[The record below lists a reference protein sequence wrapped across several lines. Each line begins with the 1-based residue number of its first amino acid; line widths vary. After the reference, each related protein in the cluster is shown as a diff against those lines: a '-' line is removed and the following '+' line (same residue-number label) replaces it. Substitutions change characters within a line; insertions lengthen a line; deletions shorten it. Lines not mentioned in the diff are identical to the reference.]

1 MVYGSQSNLDMAQPF
16 DVLIVGGGNAALCA
30 AMTAQEAGAK
40 VLLLESAPK
49 EFRGGNSRHTRN
61 LRYLHAQGNKYLT
74 GPYAEEEFWDDL
86 LHVTDGQTNEQLSRF
101 TIRESE
107 DLGEWMEKHGCH
119 FQPAMRGTLHLA
131 RTNAFFLG
139 GGKALMNA
147 YYASAAKMGVK
158 IRYDAEV
165 RDLDIRDG
173 LFATAVFGANG
184 VLQKVR
190 AKSVVVA
197 SGGFQA
203 NLSWLKEYWGEAAEN
218 FIIRG
223 TPYDKGRL
231 LRVLLNQGAKPVGEP
246 RQCHAVAIDARAPKF
261 DGGIVTRLDCVS
273 FGIVVNKHAR
283 RFYDE
288 GEDFWP
294 KRYAIWGRLVA
305 QQPDQIACAIID
317 SKSID
322 LFMPSV
328 FPPIEADSIRHLA
341 GKLELEPSVLE
352 KTVSAFNKATLSGTF
367 DPSILDNC
375 STENLEP
382 PKSHW
387 ARPLDTQPF
396 YGYPLRPGITFTYL
410 GVAVNEKAQ
419 VIMQNDQPAENIF
432 AAGEIMAGNILGKGY
447 MAGLGMTI
455 GTVFGRL
462 AGKEA
467 ARYAIN

>member
-1 MVYGSQSNLDMAQPF
+1 MISNHEYIKT

-30 AMTAQEAGAK
+30 AMTAREAGAN

-61 LRYLHAQGNKYLT
+61 LRYLHESGNDYLT
-74 GPYAEEEFWDDL
+74 GPYPEDEFWEDL
-86 LHVTDGQTNEQLSRF
+86 LLVTEGQTNEQLARF
-101 TIRESE
+101 TIRESNNM
-107 DLGEWMEKHGCH
+107 GAWMEQHGCR

-147 YYASAAKMGVK
+147 YYATALKLGVE
-158 IRYDAEV
+158 ILYDAEV
-165 RDLDIRDG
+165 RDLEIRDG
-173 LFATAVFGANG
+173 KFASAFFVSQGTTQRG
-184 VLQKVR
+184 R
-190 AKSVVVA
+190 AKAVVVA

-203 NLSWLKEYWGEAAEN
+203 NLEWLKEYWGEPAEN

-223 TPYDKGRL
+223 TPYDKGRM
-231 LRVLLNQGAKPVGEP
+231 LRVLLDQGVKPVGDP

-261 DGGIVTRLDCVS
+261 DGGIVTRLDCVP
-273 FGIVVNKHAR
+273 FGIVVNKQAK

-305 QQPDQIACAIID
+305 QQPDQIAYSIID

-328 FPPIEADSIRHLA
+328 FPPIEANTISELA
-341 GKLELEPSVLE
+341 TKLELDPSALE
-352 KTVSAFNKATLSGTF
+352 ETVTSFNKSIRPGTF
-367 DPSILDNC
+367 DATVLDDC
-375 STENLEP
+375 QTEGLEP

-387 ARPLDTQPF
+387 ARSLDTPPF

-410 GVAVNEKAQ
+410 GVTVNERAQ
-419 VIMQNDQPAENIF
+419 VIMQGDQPAPNIF

-447 MAGLGMTI
+447 MAGLGLTI

-462 AGKEA
+462 AGREA
-467 ARYAIN
+467 ARYAIG

>member
-1 MVYGSQSNLDMAQPF
+1 
-16 DVLIVGGGNAALCA
+16 
-30 AMTAQEAGAK
+30 
-40 VLLLESAPK
+40 
-49 EFRGGNSRHTRN
+49 
-61 LRYLHAQGNKYLT
+61 
-74 GPYAEEEFWDDL
+74 
-86 LHVTDGQTNEQLSRF
+86 
-101 TIRESE
+101 
-107 DLGEWMEKHGCH
+107 
-119 FQPAMRGTLHLA
+119 
-131 RTNAFFLG
+131 
-139 GGKALMNA
+139 
-147 YYASAAKMGVK
+147 
-158 IRYDAEV
+158 
-165 RDLDIRDG
+165 
-173 LFATAVFGANG
+173 
-184 VLQKVR
+184 
-190 AKSVVVA
+190 
-197 SGGFQA
+197 
-203 NLSWLKEYWGEAAEN
+203 
-218 FIIRG
+218 
-223 TPYDKGRL
+223 
-231 LRVLLNQGAKPVGEP
+231 
-246 RQCHAVAIDARAPKF
+246 
-261 DGGIVTRLDCVS
+261 
-273 FGIVVNKHAR
+273 
-283 RFYDE
+283 
-288 GEDFWP
+288 
-294 KRYAIWGRLVA
+294 
-305 QQPDQIACAIID
+305 
-317 SKSID
+317 
-322 LFMPSV
+322 MPSV